1 MRIVFGVLS
10 LLIAVTIVG
19 VLIKRQLAALSGS
32 GTAPGISAN
41 VSLPVVTPQHQSQQ
55 LQNQV
60 KKSLEDAMKQTRPEV
75 DDK

>member
-10 LLIAVTIVG
+10 LLIAVTVVG
-19 VLIKRQLAALSGS
+19 VLLKRQLAALSGP

-41 VSLPVVTPQHQSQQ
+41 VSLPVVTPRHQSQQ